1 MSDNSPRRS
10 LNLQGVL
17 KYAVAHTT
25 SPEADAKPSTDL
37 DDEKSRFLEGALN
50 SLTVGASNDFKTALE
65 ILDSPETST
74 EEKKESLNHL
84 RSHID
89 DIDLANSLAKMGGT
103 KTLIRYITMPEK
115 DLQALSINIV
125 AEMAQNNIF
134 CQDIFT
140 KEKFLPALT
149 RNLSEGNENAN
160 IVRCSIYAIS
170 SIIRSFQPGM
180 NEFKRINGIKA
191 LLPCLKSSNSDVY
204 IKAAFLIASL
214 SSLDKSFRD
223 AFLKADAFS
232 ILFENLRPIDCF
244 DVKQETTLYAL
255 STLSLKSNLKLS
267 AEKRKDLDL
276 TLAQIIS
283 KNNQNE
289 NCEDMVNYA
298 KNIVEN
304 LKTLP

>member
-1 MSDNSPRRS
+1 MSDNSRRA

-17 KYAVAHTT
+17 KYSVEHTANA
-25 SPEADAKPSTDL
+25 EAADAQLSTDL
-37 DDEKSRFLEGALN
+37 DEEKSRFLEGAIN

-65 ILDSPETST
+65 ILDSLETSI
-74 EEKKESLNHL
+74 EEKEESLNHL

-103 KTLIRYITMPEK
+103 KTLIRYITVPEK
-115 DLQALSINIV
+115 ELQALSINIV

-140 KEKFLPALT
+140 KEKFLPALA
-149 RNLSEGNENAN
+149 RNLSEANEN

-180 NEFKRINGIKA
+180 NEFKRINGVKA

-214 SSLDKSFRD
+214 CSLDKSLRD

-232 ILFENLRPIDCF
+232 ILLENLKPVDDF
-244 DVKQETTLYAL
+244 DVKQETTLYAC
-255 STLSLKSNLKLS
+255 STLSLNSNLKLS

-276 TLAQIIS
+276 ILAQIIS
-283 KNNQNE
+283 NNKQNE
-289 NCEDMVNYA
+289 DCEDMVNYA
-298 KNIVEN
+298 KNIADN

>member
-25 SPEADAKPSTDL
+25 SQEDDAKPSTDL

-103 KTLIRYITMPEK
+103 KTLIRYITMPEE

-214 SSLDKSFRD
+214 SSLDKSLRD

-267 AEKRKDLDL
+267 AGKRKDLDL
-276 TLAQIIS
+276 ILAQIIS